1 MNPEL
6 NITNPNIYSFL
17 ILGIIIYFTFR
28 LLLFANKKIL
38 YRDILKMRVNKII
51 FIVELFTWFIFL
63 FKSIQT
69 FYIENQ
75 LFSYILIFVLAFL
88 TIWTSWYIFKDY
100 LAGLYFKISGK
111 YKINDV
117 ISFDTISGKIKKITE
132 RKLILE
138 TTGLEN
144 IEVPYSKLFDKY
156 IKISS
161 NVGSFS
167 KADFLIKIDNK
178 SDIEQ
183 ISKQIKIALI
193 QLPWTNIKDNPSIEI
208 ERHEKNAV
216 CLRITASIIDSKYK
230 SALES
235 KIKEKFEK

>member
-1 MNPEL
+1 MKPEF

-17 ILGIIIYFTFR
+17 ILGITIYFIFR
-28 LLLFANKKIL
+28 FLHFVNKKIQ
-38 YRDILKMRVNKII
+38 YRDVLKIRVNKII
-51 FIVELFTWFIFL
+51 YIFELFVWFIFL

-69 FYIENQ
+69 FYVENA
-75 LFSYILIFVLAFL
+75 LFSYILIFILAFL
-88 TIWTSWYIFKDY
+88 TIWTTWYIFKDY

-117 ISFDTISGKIKKITE
+117 VSFDNISGKIKKITE

-138 TTGLEN
+138 TNGLEN

-156 IKISS
+156 IKVSN

-167 KADFLIKIDNK
+167 KADFLIEISNK

-183 ISKQIKIALI
+183 TIKQIKIALI
-193 QLPWTNIKDNPSIEI
+193 QLPWTNTKNNPSIEI
-208 ERHEKNAV
+208 ERHEKDAV
-216 CLRITASIIDSKYK
+216 CLRITASIINSKYK

-235 KIKEKFEK
+235 KIKEKFNT